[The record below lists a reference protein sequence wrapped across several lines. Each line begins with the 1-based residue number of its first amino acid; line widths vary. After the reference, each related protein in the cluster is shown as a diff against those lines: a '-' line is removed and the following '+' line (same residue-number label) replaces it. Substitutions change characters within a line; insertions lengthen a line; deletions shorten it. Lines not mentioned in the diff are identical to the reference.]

1 MAYHRLRKL
10 MKRTMKIFLDNK
22 LKTRKTSVIKSK
34 RKKLME
40 VNKKLKVI
48 RKQVRTEVTSLL
60 LKPQIKKRQR
70 ELRKERRNCWQVK
83 KSERRNCRRRRES
96 FNWDAPLYVFL
107 VMSTQ
112 VRQRFL
118 INLGKPTCRMVKLVV
133 LLNKLVQLISHQNI
147 LMVTFKNWKV
157 KLNLI

>member
-1 MAYHRLRKL
+1 MIKTILNKNKKKILKLIHHLRPKKLFNKLKHSRKRNQVRLKKIGKMPILILQLISSKEIMAYHRLRKL

-40 VNKKLKVI
+40 VNKKLMVI

-70 ELRKERRNCWQVK
+70 ELRKERRNCQQDK
-83 KSERRNCRRRRES
+83 RRERQNYLRRRES
-96 FNWDAPLYVFL
+96 F
-107 VMSTQ
+107 
-112 VRQRFL
+112 
-118 INLGKPTCRMVKLVV
+118 K
-133 LLNKLVQLISHQNI
+133 
-147 LMVTFKNWKV
+147 
-157 KLNLI
+157 

>member
-40 VNKKLKVI
+40 VNKKLMVI
-48 RKQVRTEVTSLL
+48 RKQVKTEVTSLL

-70 ELRKERRNCWQVK
+70 ELRKERRNC
-83 KSERRNCRRRRES
+83 
-96 FNWDAPLYVFL
+96 
-107 VMSTQ
+107 
-112 VRQRFL
+112 
-118 INLGKPTCRMVKLVV
+118 
-133 LLNKLVQLISHQNI
+133 
-147 LMVTFKNWKV
+147 
-157 KLNLI
+157 